1 MLRTLFF
8 LLAITS
14 MNADAQVKKNRSSE
28 VSGSEMEKV
37 YEEVKTPF
45 KYGIVLAAPDV
56 TKMADSPTIFRLN
69 EKWYMNYIIF
79 DGTGYETWLA
89 ESDDLLHW
97 TPKGKTMSFTD
108 STWDANQK
116 AGYVSLINTEWGG
129 DYKPMKFD
137 NKYWISYLGGPVAGY
152 EAGQLGIGMAHT
164 NDLANANEYTRIPNP
179 VLSSHDNDSR
189 WFENKTIFKSSV
201 IYDKTKQTG
210 YPFVM
215 YYNAAGDSAFESI
228 GMAVS
233 NDMVKWK
240 RLGKDPILTK
250 NRGICGDAQIVN
262 MGKLY
267 VLFFFGFNWKDGE
280 SGAFDRFACSYDLQT
295 WTEWKG
301 PNLVEPSEPYDQQY
315 AHKPC
320 IIKWKGVV
328 YHFYNA
334 VGSKGRVIALAT
346 SKDLKSVKP

>member
-1 MLRTLFF
+1 MLRVFFF
-8 LLAITS
+8 LLVITS

-28 VSGSEMEKV
+28 VAGIEMEKV

-45 KYGIVLAAPDV
+45 KYGIVLSAPDS

-69 EKWYMNYIIF
+69 EKWYMTYIIF

-97 TPKGKTMSFTD
+97 ATKGKTMSFTD
-108 STWDANQK
+108 NTWDANQK
-116 AGYVSLINTEWGG
+116 AGYVSLVNTDWGG
-129 DYKPMKFD
+129 DYKPMKFE
-137 NKYWISYLGGPVAGY
+137 NKYWISYLGGSVAGY
-152 EAGQLGIGMAHT
+152 EAGRLGIGMAYT
-164 NDLANANEYTRIPNP
+164 NAIDSAGELTRISNP
-179 VLSSHDNDSR
+179 VLSSHDSNSR
-189 WFENKTIFKSSV
+189 WFEKKTIFKSNV

-215 YYNAAGDSAFESI
+215 YYNAAGDSSFESI
-228 GMAVS
+228 GMAAS
-233 NDMVKWK
+233 NDMVNWK
-240 RLGKDPILTK
+240 RLGKNPILTK
-250 NRGICGDAQIVN
+250 HRGICGDAQIVK

-280 SGAFDRFACSYDLQT
+280 SVAFDRFACSYDLQN

-315 AHKPC
+315 AHKPW
-320 IIKWKGVV
+320 IVKWKGVV